1 MDIFLVLL
9 LVLLYILLGV
19 LFYFLLRN
27 DAVHN
32 FRINLNSMAYKVC
45 RNYLDSCS
53 HYGYDEKTYHDKL
66 VDMWNS
72 IADISYDKMLYSF
85 KPLNIET
92 WLTKEQ
98 QDFLELK
105 F

>member
-9 LVLLYILLGV
+9 LILLGV
-19 LFYFLLRN
+19 LFYLLLRN
-27 DAVHN
+27 DAVYH
-32 FRINLNSMAYKVC
+32 FQIDLNSMGYNVC
-45 RNYLDSCS
+45 RNHLDSCS
-53 HYGYDEKTYHDKL
+53 GHYGYDEQTYHDKL

-72 IADISYDKMLYSF
+72 ISDISYEKMLFSF

>member
-1 MDIFLVLL
+1 MGIILVLL
-9 LVLLYILLGV
+9 FILLGV
-19 LFYFLLRN
+19 LFYLLLRN
-27 DAVHN
+27 DAVHQ
-32 FRINLNSMAYKVC
+32 FQIDLNLMSYEVC
-45 RNYLDSCS
+45 RNHLDSCS
-53 HYGYDEKTYHDKL
+53 GHYGYDEQTYHNKL

-72 IADISYDKMLYSF
+72 ISDISYDRMLLSF

>member
-1 MDIFLVLL
+1 MGIFLVLL
-9 LVLLYILLGV
+9 VILLGV
-19 LFYFLLRN
+19 LFYLSLRN
-27 DAVHN
+27 DAVFH
-32 FRINLNSMAYKVC
+32 FRNDLNSMSYKVC

-53 HYGYDEKTYHDKL
+53 GHYGDDEKAYHDKL

-72 IADISYDKMLYSF
+72 ISDISYDRMVLSF

>member
-1 MDIFLVLL
+1 MELFLVLL
-9 LVLLYILLGV
+9 IILWGV
-19 LFYFLLRN
+19 LYYFLLRN
-27 DAVHN
+27 DKVYH
-32 FRINLNSMAYKVC
+32 FRTDLNRMGYKVC
-45 RNYLDSCS
+45 QNHLDSCRD
-53 HYGYDEKTYHDKL
+53 HYGYDEQTYHDKL

-72 IADISYDKMLYSF
+72 ISDISYDKMLLSF

-92 WLTKEQ
+92 WLTKEP

>member
-1 MDIFLVLL
+1 MGIILVLL
-9 LVLLYILLGV
+9 FILLGF
-19 LFYFLLRN
+19 LFYLFSRN
-27 DAVHN
+27 EAVHH
-32 FRINLNSMAYKVC
+32 FRTNLNSMAYKVC
-45 RNYLDSCS
+45 RNHLDSCS
-53 HYGYDEKTYHDKL
+53 HFGYDEQTYHDKL
-66 VDMWNS
+66 VNMWNS
-72 IADISYDKMLYSF
+72 IADISYDKMLLSF

>member
-1 MDIFLVLL
+1 MGIILVLL
-9 LVLLYILLGV
+9 FILLGV
-19 LFYFLLRN
+19 LFYLLLRN
-27 DAVHN
+27 DEVHH
-32 FRINLNSMAYKVC
+32 FRTNLNWMSYKVC
-45 RNYLDSCS
+45 RDHLDSCRD
-53 HYGYDEKTYHDKL
+53 HYGDDEQTYYDKL

-72 IADISYDKMLYSF
+72 IADISYDKMLLSF

>member
-1 MDIFLVLL
+1 MDMFL
-9 LVLLYILLGV
+9 ILLFILWGV
-19 LFYFLLRN
+19 LFYLLWRN
-27 DAVHN
+27 NAVYR
-32 FRINLNSMAYKVC
+32 FQIDLNSMAYKVC
-45 RNYLDSCS
+45 RNHLDSCRD
-53 HYGYDEKTYHDKL
+53 HYGYDEQTYHNKL
-66 VDMWNS
+66 VDMWTS
-72 IADISYDKMLYSF
+72 ISDISYEKMLFSF